1 MPIDPALLATSI
13 GALGD
18 LDPEPDLPAS
28 LQRAVTAAKQLF
40 DADAAG
46 IMLTDATGM
55 LHWASGSDQR
65 AQAVENDR
73 EACAAGPCAEAF
85 TTGRPAVMYDAYQER
100 RRGGPWGE
108 ISLTIADLEP
118 RSALSVPIDLGDGPI
133 GTLDLYATN
142 PRGWDRTEVCALQ
155 TYAGVVASLLGAAA
169 KAHIDGCAGRPA
181 PGRPGFSGVDQAGQG
196 ALMERERLDEQE
208 AFTHLRRAAR
218 SSGRRL
224 SEVAVRGRRRPTAAP
239 RAT

>member
-13 GALGD
+13 GALAD

-28 LQRAVTAAKQLF
+28 LQRAVTAAKQLL

-46 IMLTDATGM
+46 ITLTDATGE

-65 AQAVENDR
+65 AQAVDNNQ

-108 ISLTIADLEP
+108 VSLAIADLEP

-142 PRGWDRTEVCALQ
+142 PRWWDHSEVSALQ
-155 TYAGVVASLLGAAA
+155 TYAGVVARLLGTVAM
-169 KAHIDGCAGRPA
+169 AHIGGWLA
-181 PGRPGFSGVDQAGQG
+181 DQLQV
-196 ALMERERLDEQE
+196 ALASRMLKQ
-208 AFTHLRRAAR
+208 ARAR
-218 SSGRRL
+218 
-224 SEVAVRGRRRPTAAP
+224 
-239 RAT
+239 

>member
-1 MPIDPALLATSI
+1 MPIDPALLASSI
-13 GALGD
+13 GALAD

-28 LQRAVTAAKQLF
+28 LQRAVTAARQLL

-46 IMLTDATGM
+46 ITLTDATGG

-108 ISLTIADLEP
+108 ISLAIADLAP

-142 PRGWDRTEVCALQ
+142 PRGWEHTEVSALQ
-155 TYAGVVASLLGAAA
+155 SYAGVVARLLGAAA
-169 KAHIDGCAGRPA
+169 KAHIGGWLADQLQVALDSRVPIKQARAG
-181 PGRPGFSGVDQAGQG
+181 
-196 ALMERERLDEQE
+196 
-208 AFTHLRRAAR
+208 
-218 SSGRRL
+218 
-224 SEVAVRGRRRPTAAP
+224 
-239 RAT
+239 

>member
-1 MPIDPALLATSI
+1 MPIDPALLASSI
-13 GALGD
+13 GALAD

-28 LQRAVTAAKQLF
+28 LQRAVTAARQLL

-46 IMLTDATGM
+46 ITLTDATGG

-65 AQAVENDR
+65 TQAVENDR

-108 ISLTIADLEP
+108 ISLAIADLAP

-142 PRGWDRTEVCALQ
+142 PRRWEHTEVSALQ
-155 TYAGVVASLLGAAA
+155 SYAGVVARLLGAAA
-169 KAHIDGCAGRPA
+169 KAHIGGWLADQLQVALDSRVPIKQARAG
-181 PGRPGFSGVDQAGQG
+181 
-196 ALMERERLDEQE
+196 
-208 AFTHLRRAAR
+208 
-218 SSGRRL
+218 
-224 SEVAVRGRRRPTAAP
+224 
-239 RAT
+239 

>member
-1 MPIDPALLATSI
+1 MPIDPALLASSI
-13 GALGD
+13 GALAD

-28 LQRAVTAAKQLF
+28 LQRAVTAARQLL

-46 IMLTDATGM
+46 ITLTDATGG

-65 AQAVENDR
+65 TQAVENDR

-108 ISLTIADLEP
+108 ISLAIADLAP

-142 PRGWDRTEVCALQ
+142 PRGWEHTEVSALQ
-155 TYAGVVASLLGAAA
+155 TYAGVVARLLGAAA
-169 KAHIDGCAGRPA
+169 KAHIGGWLADQLQVALDSRVPIKQARAG
-181 PGRPGFSGVDQAGQG
+181 
-196 ALMERERLDEQE
+196 
-208 AFTHLRRAAR
+208 
-218 SSGRRL
+218 
-224 SEVAVRGRRRPTAAP
+224 
-239 RAT
+239 

>member
-13 GALGD
+13 EALGD

-28 LQRAVTAAKQLF
+28 LQRAVTAAKQLL

-46 IMLTDATGM
+46 ITLTDATGM
-55 LHWASGSDQR
+55 LHWASGSDQP

-73 EACAAGPCAEAF
+73 EACAAGPCDEAF

-108 ISLTIADLEP
+108 VSLAIADLEP

-142 PRGWDRTEVCALQ
+142 PRGWDYTEVCALQ
-155 TYAGVVASLLGAAA
+155 SYAGVVASLLGAAA
-169 KAHIDGCAGRPA
+169 KAHIGGGLANQVQVALASRVPI
-181 PGRPGFSGVDQAGQG
+181 RQA
-196 ALMERERLDEQE
+196 
-208 AFTHLRRAAR
+208 RAR
-218 SSGRRL
+218 
-224 SEVAVRGRRRPTAAP
+224 
-239 RAT
+239 

>member
-1 MPIDPALLATSI
+1 MPIDPALLASSI
-13 GALGD
+13 GALAD

-28 LQRAVTAAKQLF
+28 LQRAVTAARQLL

-46 IMLTDATGM
+46 ITLTDATGG

-108 ISLTIADLEP
+108 ISLAIADLAP

-142 PRGWDRTEVCALQ
+142 PRGWEHTEVSALQ
-155 TYAGVVASLLGAAA
+155 TYAGVVARLLGAAA
-169 KAHIDGCAGRPA
+169 KAHIGGWLADQLQVALDSRVPIKQARAG
-181 PGRPGFSGVDQAGQG
+181 
-196 ALMERERLDEQE
+196 
-208 AFTHLRRAAR
+208 
-218 SSGRRL
+218 
-224 SEVAVRGRRRPTAAP
+224 
-239 RAT
+239 

>member
-1 MPIDPALLATSI
+1 MPIDSALLATSI

-18 LDPEPDLPAS
+18 LDPESDLPAS
-28 LQRAVTAAKQLF
+28 LQRAMTAAMQLF

-46 IMLTDATGM
+46 ITLTDATGM

-108 ISLTIADLEP
+108 VSLAIAELAP
-118 RSALSVPIDLGDGPI
+118 RSALSVPIDLGGGPI

-142 PRGWDRTEVCALQ
+142 PRGWDHTDVCALQ
-155 TYAGVVASLLGAAA
+155 TYAGVVASLLGMAAT
-169 KAHIDGCAGRPA
+169 AHIGGGLADQLQVALASRVPIKQARARLMAGNA
-181 PGRPGFSGVDQAGQG
+181 
-196 ALMERERLDEQE
+196 
-208 AFTHLRRAAR
+208 
-218 SSGRRL
+218 
-224 SEVAVRGRRRPTAAP
+224 
-239 RAT
+239 

>member
-1 MPIDPALLATSI
+1 MPIDPALLASSI
-13 GALGD
+13 GALAD

-28 LQRAVTAAKQLF
+28 LQRAVTAARQLL

-46 IMLTDATGM
+46 ITLTDATGG

-100 RRGGPWGE
+100 RLGGPWGE
-108 ISLTIADLEP
+108 VSLAIADLAP

-142 PRGWDRTEVCALQ
+142 PRGWEHTEVSALQ
-155 TYAGVVASLLGAAA
+155 SYAGVVARLLGAAA
-169 KAHIDGCAGRPA
+169 KAHIGGWLADQLQVALDSRVPIKQARAG
-181 PGRPGFSGVDQAGQG
+181 
-196 ALMERERLDEQE
+196 
-208 AFTHLRRAAR
+208 
-218 SSGRRL
+218 
-224 SEVAVRGRRRPTAAP
+224 
-239 RAT
+239 

>member
-1 MPIDPALLATSI
+1 MPIDPALLASSI
-13 GALGD
+13 GALAD

-28 LQRAVTAAKQLF
+28 LQRAVTAARQLL

-46 IMLTDATGM
+46 ITLTDATGG

-108 ISLTIADLEP
+108 ISLAIADLAP

-142 PRGWDRTEVCALQ
+142 PRRWEHTEVSALQ
-155 TYAGVVASLLGAAA
+155 SYAGVVARLLGAAA
-169 KAHIDGCAGRPA
+169 KAHIGGWLADQLQVALDSRVPIKQARAG
-181 PGRPGFSGVDQAGQG
+181 
-196 ALMERERLDEQE
+196 
-208 AFTHLRRAAR
+208 
-218 SSGRRL
+218 
-224 SEVAVRGRRRPTAAP
+224 
-239 RAT
+239 

>member
-28 LQRAVTAAKQLF
+28 LRRAVTAAKQLF
-40 DADAAG
+40 NADAAG
-46 IMLTDATGM
+46 ITLTDATGM
-55 LHWASGSDQR
+55 LRWASGSDQP

-100 RRGGPWGE
+100 RRGGPWGQV
-108 ISLTIADLEP
+108 SLAITDLEP

-142 PRGWDRTEVCALQ
+142 PRGWDHTDVCALQ
-155 TYAGVVASLLGAAA
+155 AYAGVVAGLFGAAA
-169 KAHIDGCAGRPA
+169 KAHIGGWLA
-181 PGRPGFSGVDQAGQG
+181 DQLQV
-196 ALMERERLDEQE
+196 ALASRVPIKQ
-208 AFTHLRRAAR
+208 
-218 SSGRRL
+218 
-224 SEVAVRGRRRPTAAP
+224 P
-239 RAT
+239 RAR